1 MGIFD
6 KKPNLEELKQKY
18 QPVLRVAEQQ
28 QVRLENVVVQN
39 NKLFLKGTAPS
50 QEAKNKVWDQI
61 KLIDPAYSDLTADI
75 TVVAGAPAAAVPSN
89 QAGQTYTVKSGDTL
103 SALSK
108 QFYGNA
114 NAYMRIFNANRD
126 QLKDPDKIQVGQKL
140 VIPPATT

>member
-1 MGIFD
+1 MGLFD

-28 QVRLENVVVQN
+28 QVRLENVIVQN
-39 NKLFLKGTAPS
+39 NKLFLKGVAPS
-50 QEAKNKVWDQI
+50 QDAKNKVWDQI
-61 KLIDPAYSDLTADI
+61 KLIDPSYSDLTADI
-75 TVVAGAPAAAVPSN
+75 TVVAGAPAAAVPNN
-89 QAGQTYTVKSGDTL
+89 QTGQTYTVKSGDTL